1 MARKFSKNELG
12 VEAKT
17 YVKDVKKLN
26 EIDIKADI
34 ILLWGFVH
42 IALFPLGSGKGLCCF
57 FHDIIR

>member
-12 VEAKT
+12 VEAET

-34 ILLWGFVH
+34 ILLWGLSTPHFS
-42 IALFPLGSGKGLCCF
+42 LGIWQRSTLLLP
-57 FHDIIR
+57 

>member
-1 MARKFSKNELG
+1 MVRKFSKNELG

-34 ILLWGFVH
+34 ILLWGLSTSHFSPWDLAKVY
-42 IALFPLGSGKGLCCF
+42 AAFSMTL
-57 FHDIIR
+57 